1 MRKTR
6 GLLPFQMC
14 VAVILAMGLPSLALA
29 RDRIGDILARP
40 ETFDRREVVLIG
52 KASALDPRTS
62 QRGNDYF
69 TFRLEDETGASLKVF
84 SWGKPAIA
92 PGDRVE
98 VQGRFQKERRV
109 GRHIFTNE
117 VEAFRIRKLP

>member
-1 MRKTR
+1 MRR
-6 GLLPFQMC
+6 ARPLFRILVCAAVLVALLDP
-14 VAVILAMGLPSLALA
+14 ALALA

-40 ETFDRREVVLIG
+40 EAFDRREVVLVG
-52 KASALDPRTS
+52 KTSALDPRTS

-69 TFRLEDETGASLKVF
+69 SFRLADETGASLKVF

-109 GRHIFTNE
+109 GRYTFTNE
-117 VEAFRIRKLP
+117 VEAVRIRKLP